1 MSRRGCQGNLI
12 HAAGMDVVHPVSTFP
27 PQPLLTTVSGGRGG
41 RMAFW
46 LEPLSS
52 QVRPSGVAM
61 FIVFVGIPLSLLVF
75 RRLVVLVGMDS
86 FLCKTSRF

>member
-1 MSRRGCQGNLI
+1 
-12 HAAGMDVVHPVSTFP
+12 
-27 PQPLLTTVSGGRGG
+27 
-41 RMAFW
+41 MAFW
-46 LEPLSS
+46 LESLSS

-61 FIVFVGIPLSLLVF
+61 FIVFGGIPLSLLVF